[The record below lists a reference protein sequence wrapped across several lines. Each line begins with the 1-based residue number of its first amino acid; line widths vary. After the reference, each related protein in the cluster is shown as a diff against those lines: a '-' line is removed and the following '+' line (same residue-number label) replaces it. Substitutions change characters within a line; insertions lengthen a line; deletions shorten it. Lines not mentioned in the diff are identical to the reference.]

1 MINLLKERGYI
12 CFEEISR
19 DFIQLGKEQGIDN
32 YFKTDPHAFSKFLW
46 QGRQNQFQQA
56 NALTTNCVFFDR
68 AVHDVVGYLNHVND
82 PIPVW
87 EEQLNDF
94 AYDLVF
100 LIEPVKEIYHQDED
114 RMETFEEALKVHKS
128 LTNTYNKSGLKIIHL
143 PFTTPL
149 ARLDLILKHIKNG

>member
-1 MINLLKERGYI
+1 M
-12 CFEEISR
+12 
-19 DFIQLGKEQGIDN
+19 
-32 YFKTDPHAFSKFLW
+32 
-46 QGRQNQFQQA
+46 
-56 NALTTNCVFFDR
+56 FFDR

-94 AYDLVF
+94 TYDLVF
-100 LIEPVKEIYHQDED
+100 LIEPVEEIYHQDED